1 MDSVLQV
8 RAGPDSD
15 SVQFESKVYYVNE
28 YEGAATITVT
38 LDFTPTADVT
48 VDYATRNGTA
58 VDCNDYDATSDTLTF
73 SAGETR
79 KTFTVT
85 IHNDDVSEGD
95 ESVILTLSN
104 PSGATLGSP
113 DEATLIIL
121 DDDAPPTVQ
130 FGAYG
135 FVVGESSGEALILV
149 ALSRPLTHTVSVD
162 YATSDGTA
170 SAGDHYEATS
180 GTLTFAPG
188 QTSASFSVVI
198 KDGASLEGSKTVQ
211 LDLSSPNPSGVF
223 LGAPNSIFLT
233 IYEKSAS
240 PGGLPLIFFNSS
252 HYVVDEPAQTATI
265 VAALTLPSSETITV
279 DYETANASALAGDDY
294 VATSGTLTFAPG
306 QITTTFTVPI
316 INDALY
322 EGSEHLRL
330 VLSNPTNAD
339 LAESHK
345 DIALTIV
352 DNEIR
357 LAVQL
362 DTAIYAVHEDRGPV
376 VLGATLSADYGQPV
390 TVTYSTADDTAVS
403 PADYAAVTSGEVVF
417 SPCQTH
423 QTFSIPIVDDA
434 FDEPDETFTVTLES
448 VLPSPEVAVGHPD
461 AAVVTIID
469 DDIPMVQFEN
479 STYTVPEDVGNAVIT
494 VTLNPTS
501 TWQTVVVDYHT
512 SDDTARA
519 PDDYLMASGTLTFT
533 PGQANHTFSVPIIDD
548 ALDEPD
554 ETVGL
559 HLSNVSSDMMND
571 AIITGTNPA
580 TLVILDDD
588 PPPDV
593 QFSAADYTIGEA
605 EGTAVITVTL
615 DAPSGRPVTVTYAAA
630 DDTATAGADYTA
642 VNGTLEFAPGQTV
655 MTFTVPILDD
665 TLYEGDET
673 VTLSL
678 ESAGRAELGDPNP
691 ATLTILDDDPPPT
704 VQFSSSDY
712 SVDEGAGTALIT
724 VTLNTASGLP
734 ATVAYT
740 TEDGTAT
747 APDDYEA
754 VSGTLTFDPG
764 ETSQT
769 FEIPIIDDDISEL
782 DETVNLTLS
791 QPGDASLGAPHTATL
806 TILDNDVPLIT
817 FAQPSYSVLESTQYL
832 TITVELSIAYIQPIQ
847 VDYAT
852 SDGSAMEGGDYIPAS
867 GTLTFE
873 SGETAQSFRIMI
885 LDDDL
890 DEGDE
895 TFFVTLSN
903 PERATIGAPNPIT
916 VTIVDDDV
924 TQAAFASDTYR
935 VGEADGPARVRVNLA
950 ARSWQTVTV
959 DYATADGTATA
970 SDDYEAVS
978 GTLTFPPG
986 ETSQTFEVPIID
998 DDVYEGDETVLLTLS
1013 NPDNASLGAPH
1024 TATLII
1030 EDDETPP
1037 TIQFSAATYTVMED
1051 AGQAT
1056 ITVTLS
1062 APSVAMAAVAYRASD
1077 ETAELL
1083 VDYEPVSGT
1092 LTFAPGETQQTFAV
1106 DIIDN
1111 DFAEPDKTLRLLL
1124 DDPVNATLGTPY
1136 SATLTI
1142 VDDDTP
1148 RVKFERADYRYDEA
1162 AGTVEIGVIL
1172 HPASELSVTVDYT
1185 TGDGTAIAGDDYEPV
1200 SGTLTFAPG
1209 EIRQAFSVTIIDD
1222 DLYEPDETV
1231 VLTLSNPSSNAVLG
1245 DPHVAALTILNDDL
1259 AYVFLPLILKNH
1271 PLPHVQFAASEVRA
1285 PEDIGT
1291 VVISVTLDRPFPQ
1304 PVSVD
1309 YAAEGGTATAGQDYI
1324 VDDGT
1329 LTFPPGQTVMTFTV
1343 AIIDDALDEHD
1354 ETVIFQLRNPVRAEL
1369 GDPNPMTLTIVD
1381 NDDPPN
1387 VQFSAS
1393 DYTVG
1398 EGEGTAVITM
1408 RLDRVSGKQIAVNYA
1423 TEDGTGAAGQ
1433 DYVTSSGAA
1442 TFNPGQIQQTF
1453 TVPII
1458 DNDLTGPDKTVILK
1472 LSNAVNAR
1480 LGSPD
1485 RATLTI
1491 LDNDTPSARFS
1502 ASAYEVNEGA
1512 GQATIAVTLDIPPWQ
1527 TFTVNYATRNG
1538 TAVAG
1543 RDYSA
1548 ASGVLTF
1555 NPGETRK
1562 TFNVTILDD
1571 ALHEAPET
1579 ILLRLSD
1586 PVNGQLGAP
1595 SEATLTI
1602 VDNDPPP
1609 TVQFSAGG
1617 YAVDETVNLATI
1629 TVTLSAV
1636 SGRAASVHYAAS
1648 DGTATGGE
1656 DYEPISGTLTFA
1668 PGQTQQTFDI
1678 VIIDD
1683 LIEEGNETVNLTLSN
1698 PVHATLGAPHQATL
1712 TIIDDDPIP
1721 DLVGS
1726 FNLEPDKM
1734 TFTEGEPVTITVVIT
1749 NQGSGLANPFWADF
1763 YINPSVPP
1771 DAANAIWSDYCT
1783 LEPCFGISWYIPV
1796 YLGPGESIQLTS
1808 TYGSY
1813 ANGHT
1818 VWPGYF
1824 IAGTTDLYLYVDSW
1838 NPGVPAG
1845 AVAESYE
1852 DNNRSELLGLEV
1864 TAANV
1869 AHHLLPQHL
1878 TSPRPLRLDE

>member
-8 RAGPDSD
+8 RAGPDS
-15 SVQFESKVYYVNE
+15 VQFESEMYYVNE

-38 LDFTPTADVT
+38 LDFVPASPVT

-73 SAGETR
+73 SAGETS
-79 KTFTVT
+79 KTFTVP

-113 DEATLIIL
+113 HQATLVIL
-121 DDDAPPTVQ
+121 DDDAPPTAQ

-149 ALSRPLTHTVSVD
+149 TLSRPLTHTVSVD

-180 GTLTFAPG
+180 GTLTLAPG
-188 QTSASFSVVI
+188 QTSASFRVVI

-211 LDLSSPNPSGVF
+211 LDLSSPSGVS
-223 LGAPNSIFLT
+223 LGATNSIFLT

-240 PGGLPLIFFNSS
+240 PNGLPLIFFNSS
-252 HYVVDEPAQTATI
+252 HYVVDEPAHAATI

-279 DYETANASALAGDDY
+279 DYETYDGSATAGDDY
-294 VATSGTLTFAPG
+294 VAISGTLTFSAG

-330 VLSNPTNAD
+330 KLSNPTNAD
-339 LAESHK
+339 LAESHE
-345 DIALTIV
+345 DVALTIV

-362 DTAIYAVHEDRGPV
+362 DAATYAVHEDQGPV
-376 VLGATLSADYGQPV
+376 VLGATLSADYGQPI
-390 TVTYSTADDTAVS
+390 TVTYRTADNTAVS
-403 PADYAAVTSGEVVF
+403 PADYAAVTSEEVVF
-417 SPCQTH
+417 LPCQTH

-434 FDEPDETFTVTLES
+434 FDEPDETFTVTLDS
-448 VLPSPEVAVGHPD
+448 VLPSPEVALGHPD

-479 STYTVPEDVGNAVIT
+479 STYTVREDVGDAAIT

-501 TWQTVVVDYHT
+501 TWQTVVVDYYT
-512 SDDTARA
+512 SDGTASA
-519 PDDYLMASGTLTFT
+519 PDDYLTASGTLTFT
-533 PGQANHTFSVPIIDD
+533 PGQVDHTFSVPIIDD
-548 ALDEPD
+548 DLDEPD
-554 ETVGL
+554 ETVEL

-588 PPPDV
+588 PPPAA
-593 QFSAADYTIGEA
+593 QFGAADYTIGEA
-605 EGTAVITVTL
+605 EGSAVITVTL
-615 DAPSGRPVTVTYAAA
+615 DAPSGRPITVSYATA
-630 DDTATAGADYTA
+630 DGTATAGADYTA
-642 VNGTLEFAPGQTV
+642 VNGTLDFAPGQTAV
-655 MTFTVPILDD
+655 TFTVPILDD

-678 ESAGRAELGDPNP
+678 ESAGRATLGTPNP

-712 SVDEGAGTALIT
+712 SVDEGAGTATIT
-724 VTLNTASGLP
+724 VTLNTPSGLP
-734 ATVAYT
+734 ATVDY
-740 TEDGTAT
+740 AT
-747 APDDYEA
+747 ADGSATASADYEA
-754 VSGTLTFDPG
+754 VSGTLTFDPN

-769 FEIPIIDDDISEL
+769 FEIPIIEDDISEL

-791 QPGDASLGAPHTATL
+791 QPDNAAMGAPHTATL

-817 FAQPSYSVLESTQYL
+817 FAQPSYSVPEDTQYL
-832 TITVELSIAYIQPIQ
+832 TITVELSMSYIQPIQ

-852 SDGSAMEGGDYIPAS
+852 SDGTAMAGGDYVPAF

-873 SGETAQSFRIMI
+873 PGDTAQSFTIMI

-895 TFFVTLSN
+895 TFFVTLEN
-903 PERATIGAPNPIT
+903 PVRAMISAPNPIT

-924 TQAAFASDTYR
+924 TQVAFSSDTYR
-935 VGEADGPARVRVNLA
+935 VGEDDGPALVTVKLA
-950 ARSWQTVTV
+950 AQSWQTVTV

-970 SDDYEAVS
+970 PDDYEAVN
-978 GTLTFPPG
+978 GTLIFPPG
-986 ETSQTFEVPIID
+986 ETSQTFEATIID
-998 DDVYEGDETVLLTLS
+998 DDIYEGDETVLLTLS
-1013 NPDNASLGAPH
+1013 EPRNASLGAPY

-1062 APSVAMAAVAYRASD
+1062 APSVAMASVAYRASD
-1077 ETAELL
+1077 DTAEAL

-1092 LTFAPGETQQTFAV
+1092 LTFAPGETKQTFAV

-1111 DFAEPDKTLRLLL
+1111 DFAEPDKTLRLIL
-1124 DDPVNATLGTPY
+1124 DDPVDATLGTPY

-1148 RVKFERADYRYDEA
+1148 RVKFERADYRYDES

-1172 HPASELSVTVDYT
+1172 QPSSELPVTVDYT
-1185 TGDGTAIAGDDYEPV
+1185 TGDGAAIAGEDYEAV
-1200 SGTLTFAPG
+1200 SGTLTFPPG
-1209 EIRQAFSVTIIDD
+1209 DTSQAFSVTILDD

-1231 VLTLSNPSSNAVLG
+1231 VLTLSNLTSTHHAALG

-1271 PLPHVQFAASEVRA
+1271 PLPRAQFAVSEARA
-1285 PEDIGT
+1285 PEDSGT
-1291 VVISVTLDRPFPQ
+1291 VAISVTLDRPFPR
-1304 PVSVD
+1304 PVMVD
-1309 YAAEGGTATAGQDYI
+1309 YAAEDGTATAGQDYI
-1324 VDDGT
+1324 MDGGA
-1329 LTFPPGQTVMTFTV
+1329 LTFPPGQTVMTFTI
-1343 AIIDDALDEHD
+1343 AIIDDAIDEHD
-1354 ETVIFQLRNPVRAEL
+1354 ETVILRLSNPVRAEL

-1398 EGEGTAVITM
+1398 EGDGTAVITV

-1423 TEDGTGAAGQ
+1423 AEDGTATAGQ
-1433 DYVTSSGAA
+1433 DYAATSGAA

-1485 RATLTI
+1485 QATLTI

-1548 ASGVLTF
+1548 ASGALTF

-1571 ALHEAPET
+1571 DLHEAPET

-1595 SEATLTI
+1595 NEATLTI
-1602 VDNDPPP
+1602 LDNDPAPE
-1609 TVQFSAGG
+1609 VRFSAGN

-1629 TVTLSAV
+1629 TVTLSTV

-1648 DGTATGGE
+1648 DGTATGGL
-1656 DYEPISGTLTFA
+1656 DYEPMSGVLTFA
-1668 PGQTQQTFDI
+1668 PGQTQKTFDI

-1683 LIEEGNETVNLTLSN
+1683 LIEEGNETVNLTLSD
-1698 PVHATLGAPHQATL
+1698 PAHATLGAPHQATL
-1712 TIIDDDPIP
+1712 TLIDDDPIP

-1726 FNLEPDKM
+1726 FSLEPDKM

-1763 YINPSVPP
+1763 FINPSIPP
-1771 DAANAIWSDYCT
+1771 EAANAVWSDYCT

-1796 YLGPGESIQLTS
+1796 YLAPGESIKLTS

-1813 ANGHT
+1813 ANGNT

-1869 AHHLLPQHL
+1869 THHLLPQHPI
-1878 TSPRPLRLDE
+1878 SPRPLRLDE